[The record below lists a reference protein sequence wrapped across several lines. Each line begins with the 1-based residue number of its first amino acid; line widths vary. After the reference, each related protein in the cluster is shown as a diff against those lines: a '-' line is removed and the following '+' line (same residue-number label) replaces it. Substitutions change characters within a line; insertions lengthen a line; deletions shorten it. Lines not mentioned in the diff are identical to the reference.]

1 MLMISPDTL
10 MVVGT
15 SIIGA
20 SRMLIVELPVIVVV
34 PFSLD
39 EIFDSIK
46 FVIT

>member
-1 MLMISPDTL
+1 MISPDTL

-15 SIIGA
+15 SANAA
-20 SRMLIVELPVIVVV
+20 SGMLMVELPVYVVV

-39 EIFDSIK
+39 EIFDSLK